1 MSPRTSAGSGSWP
14 PRPVLVVD
22 TDAALRES
30 VCRMVRGLGY
40 RVRTARSGADA
51 VRAVREGGTELGLV
65 LARAQMSP
73 MDGGEVAERI
83 RDARANVGV
92 VLLAGPG
99 PDDDEEL
106 LAAYPELPVLR
117 QPVRLGEL
125 YAVLA
130 ALLGPP
136 VVARG
141 RSEGASRWLRRLR
154 DRTTERPD

>member
-1 MSPRTSAGSGSWP
+1 
-14 PRPVLVVD
+14 
-22 TDAALRES
+22 
-30 VCRMVRGLGY
+30 MVRGLGY

-51 VRAVREGGTELGLV
+51 VRAVRALRQGGTDLGLV
-65 LARAQMSP
+65 LARVRMSP
-73 MDGGEVAERI
+73 MDGGEVAERV
-83 RDARANVGV
+83 RDARDDVGV

-99 PDDDEEL
+99 PDDDEL

-141 RSEGASRWLRRLR
+141 RPEGASRWLRRLR

>member
-14 PRPVLVVD
+14 PRPVLIVD
-22 TDAALRES
+22 TDVAIRES

-51 VRAVREGGTELGLV
+51 VRAVRQGGTELGVV
-65 LARAQMSP
+65 LARARMSP

-83 RDARANVGV
+83 RDAHADVRVA
-92 VLLAGPG
+92 LLAGPG
-99 PDDDEEL
+99 PDDDEL

-125 YAVLA
+125 YALLA

-141 RSEGASRWLRRLR
+141 RPEGPARWLRRPR
-154 DRTTERPD
+154 DRSERPD

>member
-22 TDAALRES
+22 TDAAIRES

-51 VRAVREGGTELGLV
+51 VRAVRQGGTELGLV
-65 LARAQMSP
+65 LARARMSP

-83 RDARANVGV
+83 RDARDDVRV

-99 PDDDEEL
+99 PDDDEL
-106 LAAYPELPVLR
+106 LAAYPELPVLT

-141 RSEGASRWLRRLR
+141 RREGPSRWLRRPR
-154 DRTTERPD
+154 DRTERPD